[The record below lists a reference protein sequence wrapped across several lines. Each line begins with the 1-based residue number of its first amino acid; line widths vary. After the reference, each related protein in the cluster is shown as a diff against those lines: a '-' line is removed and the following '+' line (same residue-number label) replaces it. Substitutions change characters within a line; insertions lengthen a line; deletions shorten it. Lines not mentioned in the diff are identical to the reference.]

1 MLSLKVTVQ
10 ELLFQLSYDHFKVL
24 HHFRGL
30 DKGTLGQL
38 GQGEKNPLIVLK
50 ECCAD
55 LSSRQSMLLMHVAH
69 IHLVFGQELLHRL
82 LVLLSLLLFL
92 LLQYGVP
99 ETVENRT
106 RSLHPGVVS
115 LRASIPLSHPPP
127 VGLLQLGAERRHMD
141 L

>member
-10 ELLFQLSYDHFKVL
+10 ELLFQLSNDDFKVL

-30 DKGTLGQL
+30 EKGTLGQL
-38 GQGEKNPLIVLK
+38 GQGEKNLLIVLM
-50 ECCAD
+50 EFCAD

-69 IHLVFGQELLHRL
+69 IHLMLGQELLHRL

-99 ETVENRT
+99 ETVENRI

-115 LRASIPLSHPPP
+115 LPALIPLSHTPP
-127 VGLLQLGAERRHMD
+127 VGLQQLRAESCHMN